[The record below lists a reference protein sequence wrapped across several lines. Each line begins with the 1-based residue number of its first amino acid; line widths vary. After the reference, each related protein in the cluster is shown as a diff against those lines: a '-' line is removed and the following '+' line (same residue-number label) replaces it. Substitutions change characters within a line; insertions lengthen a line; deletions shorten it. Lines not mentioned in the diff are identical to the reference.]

1 MRLLLGL
8 MALLGGLML
17 AEAAAQDRGKPPAAP
32 KSAGSDKG
40 KPLQFDTDRFL
51 KDYDKNGDGYL
62 QRDELPADLQR
73 AFPQLDVNK
82 DGKISREELSQ
93 GILHLQPRRRPSDVV
108 FVLIEMSDCDED
120 CAGEVQ
126 RAYDI
131 LRKLDKDK
139 NGKIDPDELKAERE
153 RLIQHRVDNLFRQ
166 LDANRDGRIS
176 REEAKGQIREHFD
189 KIDRNRDGAIDR
201 DELMKAA
208 SEKPATSPAPRAP
221 GGTPPPPPP
230 PSDR

>member
-1 MRLLLGL
+1 MRLLAGL
-8 MALLGGLML
+8 IPLLGMMIG
-17 AEAAAQDRGKPPAAP
+17 EAAAQDRGRPPVAP
-32 KSAGSDKG
+32 RPARTDKG

-62 QRDELPADLQR
+62 QRDELPPDLQR

-82 DGKISREELSQ
+82 DGRISREELSR

-120 CAGEVQ
+120 CAAEVQ

-131 LRKLDKDK
+131 LRKLDRDG
-139 NGKIDPDELKAERE
+139 NGKIDPDELKAERG
-153 RLIQHRVDNLFRQ
+153 RLIKHRVDNLFQQ

-189 KIDRNRDGAIDR
+189 EIDRNRDGVIDR

-208 SEKPATSPAPRAP
+208 SEKPAPAPKAP
-221 GGTPPPPPP
+221 GGTPPPLPPR
-230 PSDR
+230 SDR

>member
-1 MRLLLGL
+1 MRLLMGL
-8 MALLGGLML
+8 IPLLGALML
-17 AEAAAQDRGKPPAAP
+17 GEAAAQDRGKPPVAP
-32 KSAGSDKG
+32 KPAGSDKG
-40 KPLQFDTDRFL
+40 KPLQFDTDGFM
-51 KDYDKNGDGYL
+51 KDHDKNGDGYL
-62 QRDELPADLQR
+62 QRDELPPDLQR
-73 AFPQLDVNK
+73 AFPHLDVNK
-82 DGKISREELSQ
+82 DGKISRDELSQ

-131 LRKLDKDK
+131 LRKLDRDK

-189 KIDRNRDGAIDR
+189 EIDRNHDGAIER
-201 DELMKAA
+201 DELMKAV
-208 SEKPATSPAPRAP
+208 SEKPAAAPAPRGP
-221 GGTPPPPPP
+221 GATPPPS
-230 PSDR
+230 SDQ